1 MLMCA
6 TSVLLDDIK
15 SERVRLEKEILS
27 ADGVNPSGT
36 VYYVSPDGDDQADG
50 RSPGNAWRTS
60 GAADAHGVGRG
71 DTVLFE
77 RGGVWRGGLAARD
90 GVTYSAYGSGEK
102 PCIYGSPFD
111 GAVIGAWD
119 MVSENV
125 WRYSEPIASDVG
137 GIFFD
142 GGARRAEK
150 VTLNYAGGEPVDN
163 VSGRRFYGFRSLEE
177 DLTFWHDLGGRI
189 SIGGDEMCSGED
201 DEGRGYVYLCSER
214 DPSERFSEIEFLP
227 RRNVVQVCGDD
238 VHIDNLT
245 IRYGGAHG
253 VGSGTAKGLSVT
265 NCVIEYIGGS
275 VQYYT
280 EGRPVR
286 FGNGVEIWGGCEDY
300 TVDHCIIREIYD
312 AGVTHQYKGGTDECF
327 MRRIRYTDNVI
338 TNCTYA
344 VEYFLGAPEN
354 DAATRYMEDVLIKGN
369 FLGYSGYGFGNGRPD
384 KSTPA
389 LIKSWDSRN
398 TALSDSFVIEDN
410 TLCLSAYKLIHI
422 CAAEEGWLPVLSG
435 NTFIQNV
442 GGELGMY
449 GKSPAP
455 SRIMSAG
462 TTVREEF
469 AGNEFYIIDN
479 D

>member
-1 MLMCA
+1 
-6 TSVLLDDIK
+6 
-15 SERVRLEKEILS
+15 
-27 ADGVNPSGT
+27 
-36 VYYVSPDGDDQADG
+36 
-50 RSPGNAWRTS
+50 
-60 GAADAHGVGRG
+60 
-71 DTVLFE
+71 
-77 RGGVWRGGLAARD
+77 
-90 GVTYSAYGSGEK
+90 
-102 PCIYGSPFD
+102 
-111 GAVIGAWD
+111 
-119 MVSENV
+119 
-125 WRYSEPIASDVG
+125 
-137 GIFFD
+137 
-142 GGARRAEK
+142 
-150 VTLNYAGGEPVDN
+150 
-163 VSGRRFYGFRSLEE
+163 
-177 DLTFWHDLGGRI
+177 
-189 SIGGDEMCSGED
+189 MCSGDSD
-201 DEGRGYVYLCSER
+201 DGRGYVYLCSEN

-227 RRNVVQVCGDD
+227 RKNIVQVCGND

-253 VGSGTAKGLSVT
+253 VGSGTAKGLQVT

-275 VQYYT
+275 VQYYL

-300 TVDHCIIREIYD
+300 TVDHCVIREIYD
-312 AGVTHQYKGGTDECF
+312 AGVTHQYKGGSDECL
-327 MRRIRYTDNVI
+327 MRRVRYTDNVI

-354 DAATRYMEDVLIKGN
+354 GAATRYMEDILIKGN
-369 FLGYSGYGFGNGRPD
+369 FLGYSGYGFGSGRPD

-410 TLCLSAYKLIHI
+410 TLCVSTYKLIHI
-422 CAAEEGWLPVLSG
+422 CAAEEGWLPVMRG
-435 NTFIQNV
+435 NTFVQNV

-462 TTVREEF
+462 TSARVEF